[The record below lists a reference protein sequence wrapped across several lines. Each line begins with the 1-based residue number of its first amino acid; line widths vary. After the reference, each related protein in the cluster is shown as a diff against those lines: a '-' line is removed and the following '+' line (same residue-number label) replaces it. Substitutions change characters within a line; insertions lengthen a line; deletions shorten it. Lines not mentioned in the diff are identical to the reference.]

1 MTTEELAALAFHPLS
16 KKFKNPRLLN
26 FQKIIHPLLLVD
38 LGTVKTG
45 RLYQKGKISEMSML
59 I

>member
-45 RLYQKGKISEMSML
+45 RLDQRGGYQRCR
-59 I
+59 